1 MAEAIRFEDRMSDND
16 ALMWNIERDPLLRST
31 IAVVW
36 LLDRAP
42 DRARFE
48 EKIERATRTI
58 PRLRQHVVSN
68 PASIAPPRWEADP
81 DFDLRYHLRWL
92 RAPRSR
98 DIAPRSDV
106 RGELRD
112 VLDFTAPVVM
122 AGFDRARPLWELF
135 VLEDMAQGRAA
146 VLMKL
151 HHSLSDGVGLVRM
164 TEAMVERKPEPG
176 RDRGPLP
183 PLPETAPMTQGE
195 RFVDALGHEWRRQLG
210 RMQRSVRA
218 ARTNLLGLMRDPA
231 ALARET
237 AETAASIGRMLKPV
251 SEPLSP
257 IMRGRS
263 LSLRLDTLELSTE
276 KLRAAAKLVD
286 GKLNDAF
293 VAGVAGGLRMYHE
306 AHGAPVES
314 LRMTMPINVR
324 EGESARVAGNQF
336 APARFAVPVG
346 ITDPRARMS
355 AIRELVAGQRAE
367 PAIAMMGDISGVLN
381 RLPTS
386 VTTSLFGSMLKGIDF
401 VTSNVPGPRFD
412 VYLSGAKLES
422 VFPFGPLSGSA
433 LNVTLFSYTDRSIL
447 GIASDPAS
455 VPDPELLLACLKRGF
470 DEVLAGV

>member
-16 ALMWNIERDPLLRST
+16 ALMWNIEKDPLLRST

-68 PASIAPPRWEADP
+68 PASIAPPRWETDP
-81 DFDLRYHLRWL
+81 DFNLRYHLRWL

-98 DIAPRSDV
+98 DIGPRSDV

-122 AGFDRARPLWELF
+122 SGFDRARPLWELF

-218 ARTNLLGLMRDPA
+218 ARANLLGLMRDPG

-237 AETAASIGRMLKPV
+237 AEAAASIGRMLKPV

-263 LSLRLDTLELSTE
+263 LSLHLDTLELSTE

-306 AHGAPVES
+306 AHGAPVAS

-324 EGESARVAGNQF
+324 EGENAKVAGNQF

-346 ITDPRARMS
+346 ITDPRARMA

-367 PAIAMMGDISGVLN
+367 PAIAMMADISGVLN

>member
-1 MAEAIRFEDRMSDND
+1 MADPILFEDRMSDSD
-16 ALMWNIERDPLLRST
+16 ALMWNIEKDPLLRST

-48 EKIERATRTI
+48 AKIERATRTI

-68 PASIAPPRWEADP
+68 PASIAPPRWETDP
-81 DFDLRYHLRWL
+81 EFDLRYHLRWL
-92 RAPRSR
+92 RAPG
-98 DIAPRSDV
+98 A
-106 RGELRD
+106 GELRD
-112 VLDFTAPVVM
+112 VLDFTSPVVM
-122 AGFDRARPLWELF
+122 AGFDRARPLWELY
-135 VLEDMAQGRAA
+135 VLEDMARGRAA

-164 TEAMVERKPEPG
+164 TEAMVERKAEPG
-176 RDRGPLP
+176 RDPGPLP
-183 PLPETAPMTQGE
+183 PLAETAPMTQGE

-210 RMQRSVRA
+210 RLQRSVRV
-218 ARTNLLGLMRDPA
+218 ARSNLLGLASDPG
-231 ALARET
+231 ALLRET
-237 AETAASIGRMLKPV
+237 AEAAASVGRMLKPV

-276 KLRAAAKLVD
+276 RLKAAAKLVD
-286 GKLNDAF
+286 CKLNDAF
-293 VAGVAGGLRMYHE
+293 VAGVTAGLRMYHE
-306 AHGAPVES
+306 AHGAPVEQ

-324 EGESARVAGNQF
+324 EGENAKVAGNQF

-346 ITDPRARMS
+346 IADPRERMV

-367 PAIAMMGDISGVLN
+367 PAISMMADISGVLN

-401 VTSNVPGPRFD
+401 VTSNVPGPRFE
-412 VYLSGAKLES
+412 VFLSGAKLES

-433 LNVTLFSYTDRSIL
+433 LNITLFSYSDRSIL

-455 VPDPELLLACLKRGF
+455 VPDPDLLVACLHKGF
-470 DEVLAGV
+470 DEVLTGV

>member
-1 MAEAIRFEDRMSDND
+1 MAEAIRFEDRMSDSD
-16 ALMWNIERDPLLRST
+16 ALMWNIEKDPLLRST
-31 IAVVW
+31 IAVIW
-36 LLDRAP
+36 LLDGAP
-42 DRARFE
+42 DRTRLEA
-48 EKIERATRTI
+48 KIERATRTI

-68 PASIAPPRWEADP
+68 PASIAPPRWESDP
-81 DFDLRYHLRWL
+81 SFDLRYHLRWL
-92 RAPRSR
+92 RAPGL
-98 DIAPRSDV
+98 
-106 RGELRD
+106 GELRD

-135 VLEDMAQGRAA
+135 VISDMAQGRAA
-146 VLMKL
+146 MLMKL

-164 TEAMVERKPEPG
+164 TEAMVERKREPG
-176 RDRGPLP
+176 RDPGPLP

-218 ARTNLLGLMRDPA
+218 ARANLLGLVRDPG
-231 ALARET
+231 ALVRET
-237 AETAASIGRMLKPV
+237 AESAASIGRMLRPV

-293 VAGVAGGLRMYHE
+293 VAGVAGGLRLYHE

-324 EGESARVAGNQF
+324 EGETAKVAGNQF
-336 APARFAVPVG
+336 APARFPVPVG
-346 ITDPRARMS
+346 IVDPRERM
-355 AIRELVAGQRAE
+355 AKIRTLVAEQRAE
-367 PAIAMMGDISGVLN
+367 PALGMVADVSGVLN
-381 RLPTS
+381 RLPAA
-386 VTTSLFGSMLKGIDF
+386 VTTSLFGSMLKGVDF
-401 VTSNVPGPRFD
+401 VTSNVPGPRFE
-412 VYLSGAKLES
+412 VFLSGAKLET
-422 VFPFGPLSGSA
+422 VFGFGPLSGAA
-433 LNVTLFSYTDRSIL
+433 LNVTLFSYTDRSFL

-455 VPDPELLLACLKRGF
+455 VPDPDLLIACMRKGF

>member
-1 MAEAIRFEDRMSDND
+1 
-16 ALMWNIERDPLLRST
+16 
-31 IAVVW
+31 
-36 LLDRAP
+36 
-42 DRARFE
+42 
-48 EKIERATRTI
+48 
-58 PRLRQHVVSN
+58 
-68 PASIAPPRWEADP
+68 
-81 DFDLRYHLRWL
+81 
-92 RAPRSR
+92 
-98 DIAPRSDV
+98 
-106 RGELRD
+106 
-112 VLDFTAPVVM
+112 
-122 AGFDRARPLWELF
+122 
-135 VLEDMAQGRAA
+135 
-146 VLMKL
+146 
-151 HHSLSDGVGLVRM
+151 
-164 TEAMVERKPEPG
+164 
-176 RDRGPLP
+176 
-183 PLPETAPMTQGE
+183 
-195 RFVDALGHEWRRQLG
+195 
-210 RMQRSVRA
+210 MQRSVRA
-218 ARTNLLGLMRDPA
+218 ARANLQGLVRDPA
-231 ALARET
+231 LLVRET
-237 AETAASIGRMLKPV
+237 AESAASIGRMLKPV

-276 KLRAAAKLVD
+276 QLRAAAKLVD

-293 VAGVAGGLRMYHE
+293 VAGVAGGLRLYHE

-324 EGESARVAGNQF
+324 EGENARVAGNQF

-346 ITDPRARMS
+346 IVDPRARMA

-367 PAIAMMGDISGVLN
+367 PAMGMLADISGVLN

-386 VTTSLFGSMLKGIDF
+386 LTTSLFGAMLKGIDF

-455 VPDPELLLACLKRGF
+455 IPDPELLLACLRRGF